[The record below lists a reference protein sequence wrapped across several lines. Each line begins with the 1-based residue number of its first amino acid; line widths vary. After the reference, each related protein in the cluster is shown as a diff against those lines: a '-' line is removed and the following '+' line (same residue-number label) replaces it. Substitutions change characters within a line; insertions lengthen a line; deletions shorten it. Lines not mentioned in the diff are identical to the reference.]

1 MLGISGL
8 YVWHKRLLCLGWFA
22 GCAAGLVAC
31 AGFYYVDDVAAQF
44 LKFAY
49 DIEEHTPDIVVT
61 LAVVDSADVVVLQP
75 FAHVPYVFVEAQ
87 GVGSAVL
94 FVVAFHGQFHQ

>member
-1 MLGISGL
+1 MLGLRAS
-8 YVWHKRLLCLGWFA
+8 YAWAKWLLCLGWFA

-49 DIEEHTPDIVVT
+49 DIIVP
-61 LAVVDSADVVVLQP
+61 QP
-75 FAHVPYVFVEAQ
+75 IKELPFGFHRAETFVE
-87 GVGSAVL
+87 
-94 FVVAFHGQFHQ
+94 FVKRGWVV